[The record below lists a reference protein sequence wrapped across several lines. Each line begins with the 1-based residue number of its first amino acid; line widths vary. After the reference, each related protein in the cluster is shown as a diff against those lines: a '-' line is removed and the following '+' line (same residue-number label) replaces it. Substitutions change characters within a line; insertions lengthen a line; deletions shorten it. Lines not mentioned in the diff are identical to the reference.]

1 MAGTW
6 WQPDQHR
13 FSGTLPQ
20 IRQSVKAGHHVA
32 SSSLACIHTC
42 TRTHVHTQRIETE
55 MEIEKGRRRESQS
68 NFRKMS
74 FKQKQWLWKGISVV
88 SSFNL
93 QRMKCHWTAPLIIPS
108 PRAAIYLDTKGHHYG
123 AFFYYENVHF
133 GCSHTVIL
141 SGNIMITSEKGFP
154 RDWRP
159 QASSAL
165 PLCVPANSGVPMP
178 ACWVFSYCLLCCV
191 SLLNNM
197 ALRKM
202 PQVVSLPAG
211 DSLRSFIVWW
221 QVGAFRQQLSP
232 VIFITNMESKCSFKS
247 IGASFGLLS
256 FVVWALGLSP
266 TFLGVLVKHSDAEV
280 FPLRTQYIHSTLWHC
295 LCFLHCRHVMCIE

>member
-6 WQPDQHR
+6 WKPDQHR
-13 FSGTLPQ
+13 FNGILPQ
-20 IRQSVKAGHHVA
+20 IRQSVKAGHRIA

-42 TRTHVHTQRIETE
+42 THVHTQTHTQRRETE

-68 NFRKMS
+68 NFRK
-74 FKQKQWLWKGISVV
+74 KQWLWKGISVV

-93 QRMKCHWTAPLIIPS
+93 QGMKCHWTAPLIIPS

-165 PLCVPANSGVPMP
+165 PLCVPANSE
-178 ACWVFSYCLLCCV
+178 LLC
-191 SLLNNM
+191 
-197 ALRKM
+197 LR
-202 PQVVSLPAG
+202 AG
-211 DSLRSFIVWW
+211 FSHTACCAV
-221 QVGAFRQQLSP
+221 
-232 VIFITNMESKCSFKS
+232 
-247 IGASFGLLS
+247 
-256 FVVWALGLSP
+256 
-266 TFLGVLVKHSDAEV
+266 
-280 FPLRTQYIHSTLWHC
+280 C
-295 LCFLHCRHVMCIE
+295 LF